1 LKGAKKMKT
10 SSSTLKLVFISM
22 MVAIGVVISPLLRIE
37 GMCPTAHL
45 INIVCAVFM
54 GPWYALLNAT
64 LIGIIR
70 MLFLGIPP
78 LALTGAVFGATLSG
92 LLYRA
97 SKGNLLFAV
106 VGEVIGTGI
115 IGSIVSYPIMKFL
128 VGKGS
133 LSLFFYTPMFLT
145 ATLMGGSVAYLFLI
159 TLKKNGMLQKI
170 QNSLGTK
177 I

>member
-1 LKGAKKMKT
+1 MKT
-10 SSSTLKLVFISM
+10 SSNTLKLVLLSM

-54 GPWYALLNAT
+54 GPWYALLNAV

-106 VGEVIGTGI
+106 IGEVIGTGI

-170 QNSLGTK
+170 QTSLGTK